1 MKKVLIINQ
10 KDSSRKIVGFV
21 SILSN
26 FILLL
31 LFAGFIKFRIKGLI
45 IVLNN
50 FNEKLTILHIIKFLS
65 HELTIFLIGILSLLG
80 IIFWRNNKWFFFLTL
95 FFVST
100 EITMVILAPSKSLF
114 YTLKLLFT
122 LTLIYIIIFRNI
134 YNVYIN
140 KSSLKIL
147 FLLSGVFFYS
157 ALLFFIG
164 ILK

>member
-10 KDSSRKIVGFV
+10 KDSSRKIVVFV

-50 FNEKLTILHIIKFLS
+50 FNEKLTISYIIKFLS